1 VARTEKVIVEWHDT
15 PNKRF
20 ETKVIVEDEWNE
32 VEADDD
38 IFFYFPDEDSFE
50 NAKNKDNELEFWIVE
65 ETDNE

>member
-1 VARTEKVIVEWHDT
+1 VIVG
-15 PNKRF
+15 
-20 ETKVIVEDEWNE
+20 DEWNG

-65 ETDNE
+65 EN